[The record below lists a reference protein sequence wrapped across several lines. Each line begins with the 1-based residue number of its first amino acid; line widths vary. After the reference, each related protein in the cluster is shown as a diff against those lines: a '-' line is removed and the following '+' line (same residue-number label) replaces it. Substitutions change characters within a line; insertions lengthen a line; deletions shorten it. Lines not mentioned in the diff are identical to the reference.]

1 MFIIIKI
8 KEENGKEKINEE
20 KKKKSKKII
29 KIIKQ
34 FKIIIVKFIKT
45 VV

>member
-34 FKIIIVKFIKT
+34 FKIIIVKFKKT